1 MSYDISLKDPVTNE
15 TLCAKFNHEMTGG
28 IYAIGGTNEL
38 WLNITYNYARWYYH
52 AGVFAPTKE
61 ESEGIRTIYGK
72 SGAESIPILQHAINT
87 LQALEED
94 ITEEERLKYI
104 SYGTDGYWLPTREN
118 AIRPLYQLLSM
129 AQLRPD
135 GIWDG
140 D

>member
-28 IYAIGGTNEL
+28 TYTIGGTNEL

-52 AGVFAPTKE
+52 TGVFAATKE
-61 ESEGIRTIYGK
+61 ESKGIRTIYGK

-104 SYGTDGYWLPTREN
+104 SYGADGYWLPTREN

-129 AQLRPD
+129 AQFRPD

>member
-1 MSYDISLKDPVTNE
+1 MSYDIFLKDPVTNE

-28 IYAIGGTNEL
+28 TYAIGDTNEL
-38 WLNITYNYARWYYH
+38 RLNITHNYSMWYYR

-61 ESEGIRTIYGK
+61 ESIGIHTIYGK

-94 ITEEERLKYI
+94 ITGEERLKYI
-104 SYGTDGYWLPTREN
+104 SYGIDGYWLPTREN

-140 D
+140 A